1 MNYRRWSTRGVGRA
15 GDGPVTTAFADADL
29 RFMRRA
35 LALARRGAGTTRPN
49 PMVGAVIVRGGRI
62 LAEGFHRRP
71 GLAHA
76 EVDALAKLAGRAPG
90 ATVYVSLEPCDHL
103 GRTPPCTEALLAA
116 GVARVVVGVRDPNP
130 RVDGRGIRRLR
141 RAGVHVDVGCLEA
154 ECRALNRAFFMWVTG
169 KRPLVTLKVAATWD
183 GFIADGR
190 ARRAPA
196 PAWLTGPAAR
206 LQAQA
211 LRGTHDAV
219 LVGAG
224 TVRADDPLLTDRRP
238 KRPRHPQPLR
248 VVMDGRLSIRPWA
261 RVVATAGETPTLIL
275 GARGAPAARTRS
287 LTAAGAQVALLPGRG
302 GRFSVAALLAEL
314 AKREVQSVLVEGGA
328 EVHGAFIAAGLVDR
342 VALFLAPR
350 LLGGGLGVA
359 AGRGLP
365 LAQALHLGPPRFRRI
380 GDDLLLEADVLP
392 PRR

>member
-1 MNYRRWSTRGVGRA
+1 
-15 GDGPVTTAFADADL
+15 
-29 RFMRRA
+29 
-35 LALARRGAGTTRPN
+35 
-49 PMVGAVIVRGGRI
+49 MVGAVIVRGGRI

-190 ARRAPA
+190 ARPAPA

-206 LQAQA
+206 AAAQA
-211 LRGTHDAV
+211 LRATHDAV

-224 TVRADDPLLTDRRP
+224 TVRADDPMLTDRRP
-238 KRPRHPQPLR
+238 GRGRRPRSLR
-248 VVMDGRLSIRPWA
+248 VVVDGRLSIRPA
-261 RVVATAGETPTLIL
+261 AKVIVTAGDTPTLIL
-275 GARGAPAARTRS
+275 GARDAPASRARV
-287 LTAAGAQVALLPGRG
+287 LAAAGAQVALLPGRR
-302 GRFSVAALLAEL
+302 GRFSVATLLAEL
-314 AKREVQSVLVEGGA
+314 ARREVQSVLVEGGA
-328 EVHGAFIAAGLVDR
+328 GIHGAFIDAGLVDR
-342 VALFLAPR
+342 VALFLAPH
-350 LLGGGLGVA
+350 LLGGGIAVA
-359 AGRGLP
+359 VGHGRP
-365 LAQALHLGPPRFRRI
+365 LADALHLGPPHVRRI

-392 PRR
+392 LRF